1 MNEERGGGF
10 GRHLLN
16 VFVQVL
22 ESLMFI
28 KWDGYHLV
36 RFRLVSL
43 YLSPTQKR
51 PNTTTNDIRKTAETR
66 TKATPIE
73 DGEEKGAVQLVGEA
87 CNFHKPGKNYE
98 TEGYVFTPHTM
109 SLLEQHLKTTGG
121 MVRKYCMVRFMYMIY
136 M

>member
-1 MNEERGGGF
+1 MGGIF
-10 GRHLLN
+10 FNL
-16 VFVQVL
+16 FVQVL
-22 ESLMFI
+22 DI

-36 RFRLVSL
+36 RFRFVSF
-43 YLSPTQKR
+43 YLFPTQKR

>member
-1 MNEERGGGF
+1 MKRGEVDLGGIF
-10 GRHLLN
+10 FN

-22 ESLMFI
+22 DI

-43 YLSPTQKR
+43 YLFPTQKR

-66 TKATPIE
+66 TKATLIE

-98 TEGYVFTPHTM
+98 TEGYVFTPNTM
-109 SLLEQHLKTTGG
+109 SLLEQHLKATGG
-121 MVRKYCMVRFMYMIY
+121 MVRKYCMVRFMCVICM
-136 M
+136 

>member
-1 MNEERGGGF
+1 MGGIF
-10 GRHLLN
+10 FNL
-16 VFVQVL
+16 FVQVL
-22 ESLMFI
+22 DI

-36 RFRLVSL
+36 RFRFVSL
-43 YLSPTQKR
+43 YLFPTQKR

-98 TEGYVFTPHTM
+98 TEGYVFTPNTM
-109 SLLEQHLKTTGG
+109 SLLEQHLKATSG
-121 MVRKYCMVRFMYMIY
+121 MVRKYYMVRFMYMIY